1 MEIFVS
7 VVNSN
12 NVTVSRNKLSTSNS
26 AEMLMQ
32 ILSVHSGS
40 NNIDVVCKVYEELEL
55 YGKSAEEVVN
65 ILTEQYNNGDDDFFI
80 ERLNLEAVTDDV
92 SGYLQRVLNFI
103 NTSSVGDDMAEETEG
118 QSITFVKIS

>member
-12 NVTVSRNKLSTSNS
+12 NVTVSRNKLSTSDS

-32 ILSVHSGS
+32 ILAVHSGS
-40 NNIDVVCKVYEELEL
+40 NNITNVCKVYVELDL

-65 ILTEQYNNGDDDFFI
+65 ILTDQYDSGDEGFFI